1 MKEQHNALQLMML
14 GLQHMLAMYAG
25 AILVPL
31 IVGAA
36 IGLNAGQLTYLIAID
51 LFMCGAATLL
61 QALEKPIF
69 RHRPSRCARMYVYRS
84 RPDDFHRQHLR
95 CPSDI
100 WCHYR
105 RRTDCRLSRG
115 LLREA
120 CPFFSACRNRISRHD
135 HRHQPDSNGNE

>member
-51 LFMCGAATLL
+51 LFMCGTATLL
-61 QALEKPIF
+61 QLWRNRYFGISTA
-69 RHRPSRCARMYVYRS
+69 RCARMHVYRS
-84 RPDDFHRQHLR
+84 RAR
-95 CPSDI
+95 
-100 WCHYR
+100 
-105 RRTDCRLSRG
+105 
-115 LLREA
+115 
-120 CPFFSACRNRISRHD
+120 
-135 HRHQPDSNGNE
+135 

>member
-36 IGLNAGQLTYLIAID
+36 IGLNAGQLT
-51 LFMCGAATLL
+51 
-61 QALEKPIF
+61 
-69 RHRPSRCARMYVYRS
+69 RMHVYRS
-84 RPDDFHRQHLR
+84 RPDDFYRQHLR
-95 CPSDI
+95 CLSDI
-100 WCHYR
+100 WCHYH
-105 RRTDCRLSRG
+105 RRTDCRLSRR
-115 LLREA
+115 LLRKA

-135 HRHQPDSNGNE
+135 HRNQPDSDGNE